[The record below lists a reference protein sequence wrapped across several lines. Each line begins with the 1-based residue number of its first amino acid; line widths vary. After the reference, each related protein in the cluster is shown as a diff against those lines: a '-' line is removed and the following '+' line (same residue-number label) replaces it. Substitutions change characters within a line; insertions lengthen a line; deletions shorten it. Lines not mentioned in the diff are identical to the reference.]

1 MGAGFVLSAPWGLYD
16 LDRAPGGR
24 GRIELAGADRRV
36 SVRAGP
42 PVIIV
47 TDAAHDPKVDVR
59 RRGIEP
65 EGPSFRF
72 GERTVKHRIVD
83 VGTRP
88 NEMGTG
94 FRLAD
99 GEHWHLHYEGHI
111 PRPGFAARQKGT
123 FGPTS
128 LRAEELD
135 AFIFGCIER
144 IRSGAEGK
152 LGRPGWDMLDD
163 AWSDAQLDDT
173 DPPMELVVK
182 HAEQYARLLADLTK
196 SPRRVLKRDRD
207 LVAVDKVQ
215 QIDVACI
222 RWLVRQPGRDVY
234 EQAGPRQRIL
244 AVVREQEANTLEN
257 RVLRDFAAR
266 SAVLAAS
273 YCKRHARFRGTDRW
287 TLVDHYR
294 MECRRAE
301 ETLIE
306 AGIGTPVHPIVPN
319 FALLRDARYG
329 RIWTGYQEILRHDD
343 ERDECWRWQHRL
355 WADFC
360 RLATQLAVRRMHGAD
375 VVAET
380 PLRIFEE
387 QSRGRWTSLAGQS
400 GVMLVRRPAGTAPLV
415 VSVVADLSEPHDR
428 IPGWMAALCP
438 SAVLIVDDLATD
450 ETVAVPIWAM
460 HSCSEERMDLQSLA
474 SSARR
479 AIDRAVDVHE
489 TLNGGRQERRPGIV
503 LVSAVSVANKA
514 RFAKDGPVVA
524 LALDP
529 DGTELGARLTTLGQ
543 AIEAVVGNAG
553 GSRR

>member
-1 MGAGFVLSAPWGLYD
+1 MSVGFVLSAPWGLYD
-16 LDRAPGGR
+16 LDRSRGGE
-24 GRIELAGADRRV
+24 GRVELASTDRRV

-47 TDAAHDPKVDVR
+47 TDAAYDPKVDAR

-65 EGPSFRF
+65 EGPPFRF
-72 GERTVKHRIVD
+72 GETTVRHRIVD

-94 FRLAD
+94 VRLAD

-111 PRPGFAARQKGT
+111 PRPGFAARQKGS
-123 FGPTS
+123 FGPTN

-144 IRSGAEGK
+144 IRSGDEGE

-163 AWSDAQLDDT
+163 AWSDGQLDDP
-173 DPPMELVVK
+173 DPPMELIVR
-182 HAEQYARLLADLTK
+182 HAEHYARLLADLVK

-222 RWLVRQPGRDVY
+222 RWLIRQPGRDVY
-234 EQAGPRQRIL
+234 EQAGPRQRIR
-244 AVVREQEANTLEN
+244 AVVRKQEANTLEN

-266 SAVLAAS
+266 SAVLATS

-287 TLVDHYR
+287 TLVDRYR

-301 ETLIE
+301 EALIE

-329 RIWTGYQEILRHDD
+329 RIWTGYQEILRQDD

-360 RLATQLAVRRMHGAD
+360 RLATQLAVRRMHGAE

-400 GVMLVRRPAGTAPLV
+400 GVLLVRRPDGRAPLV
-415 VSVVADLSEPHDR
+415 VSVAADLSEPHDR

-460 HSCSEERMDLQSLA
+460 HSCSEDRMDLPELA
-474 SSARR
+474 SSANR
-479 AIDRAVDVHE
+479 AIKEAIHVHNVF
-489 TLNGGRQERRPGIV
+489 NGGGQDRKPGIV
-503 LVSAVSVANKA
+503 LVSSVSVANDA
-514 RFAKDGPVVA
+514 RFARNEAVVA

-529 DGTELGARLTTLGQ
+529 DGTELSAGLIRLGR
-543 AIEAVVGNAG
+543 AIEAVVVNSG
-553 GSRR
+553 GPAR